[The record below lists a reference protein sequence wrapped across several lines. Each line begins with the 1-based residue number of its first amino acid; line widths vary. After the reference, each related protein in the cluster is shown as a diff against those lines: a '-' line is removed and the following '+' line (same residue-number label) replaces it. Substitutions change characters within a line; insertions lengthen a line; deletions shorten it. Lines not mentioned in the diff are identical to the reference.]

1 MTALFSMVLVLN
13 TVCFEICPAG
23 RPMSSLPGI
32 EGCFLSFHS
41 IAYLSN
47 LLLLLFLLPLIGLLV
62 RPNIVFV
69 PQEYISSLLK
79 PPRFPA

>member
-1 MTALFSMVLVLN
+1 MVLVLN

-32 EGCFLSFHS
+32 EGCFSSFHS
-41 IAYLSN
+41 NACLN
-47 LLLLLFLLPLIGLLV
+47 DFLLVFFLLPLIGWLV
-62 RPNIVFV
+62 RPNMIFAL
-69 PQEYISSLLK
+69 QEYISSLLK